1 MYHSSLIFQD
11 AAAQGCPVGVPGLQ
25 YVDDWR
31 SWKAEEGDVQVQVK
45 GEEERGKAWSRG
57 KKLPRRRQADLPQR
71 HQDQVLKH
79 PGSVSW
85 GSPKKITDSK
95 DFLRV
100 CNNGKLE
107 KMKTP
112 FGFKSPRG
120 LLPQCEYKVWF
131 AFSWSRLVIQVINH
145 LNHFTW
151 RLWTILAIRYFSG

>member
-1 MYHSSLIFQD
+1 MLYSSLIFQD

-57 KKLPRRRQADLPQR
+57 KKLPRRRQAGLPQR

-79 PGSVSW
+79 PGCVSW
-85 GSPKKITDSK
+85 DGAKITDSK

-120 LLPQCEYKVWF
+120 LLPQCEYKV
-131 AFSWSRLVIQVINH
+131 
-145 LNHFTW
+145 
-151 RLWTILAIRYFSG
+151 